1 MGHQGSMFCPL
12 PNCLVS
18 NQLTSM
24 LVVSPFDKGLHVGQG
39 IAGEYIDLSRMGLL
53 CHHAVLLPK
62 KTEIS
67 IQDHC

>member
-1 MGHQGSMFCPL
+1 
-12 PNCLVS
+12 
-18 NQLTSM
+18 M

-39 IAGEYIDLSRMGLL
+39 IAGGYIDLSRMGLL

-67 IQDHC
+67 IQDHCQGKVSKIIFLHKINHVENPPL